1 MNATRV
7 TSPRRYVYRSAIHRI
22 EGEQLR
28 FDSQVQ
34 DDVDRCSRD
43 RRAALRERAVALRQA
58 GAQLFG
64 PDDPQGY
71 PRYLRE
77 LADLARPPLAL
88 TRDDSP
94 QCLPDPEVIDA
105 PSGPTALPNRPALR
119 VTKTKGWNVATLM
132 AALTTKNSDAVFWT
146 LREWASVLLC
156 SPGTIGGLPFWKHL
170 TSVRAAYLRE
180 RAEKAD
186 QSVVRPKGGR
196 SRRQSNRR

>member
-1 MNATRV
+1 MSATRV
-7 TSPRRYVYRSAIHRI
+7 TPPRRYVYQNAIHRI

-64 PDDPQGY
+64 LDDPQGY

-77 LADLARPPLAL
+77 LHDLAQPQQAPSRGDSLQSPP
-88 TRDDSP
+88 DSG
-94 QCLPDPEVIDA
+94 VIDA
-105 PSGPTALPNRPALR
+105 PSGPAALPEHPALR
-119 VTKTKGWNVATLM
+119 ETKTKGRNIAALM
-132 AALTTKNSDAVFWT
+132 AAETSKNRDAVFWT
-146 LREWASVLLC
+146 QRKWASRLRC
-156 SPGTIGGLPFWKHL
+156 SPGTIGGLPFWKQL
-170 TSVRAAYLRE
+170 TCVRAAYLRE
-180 RAEKAD
+180 RAERAD

-196 SRRQSNRR
+196 SRMQSNRR

>member
-7 TSPRRYVYRSAIHRI
+7 TPPRSYVYRNAIHRI

-28 FDSQVQ
+28 FDSQIQ

-77 LADLARPPLAL
+77 LDDLARPQPAP
-88 TRDDSP
+88 TRGDSP
-94 QCLPDPEVIDA
+94 QSPPDSEAVDVFCG
-105 PSGPTALPNRPALR
+105 STAHPNYPVLR
-119 VTKTKGWNVATLM
+119 EAKTKGRNIAALM
-132 AALTTKNSDAVFWT
+132 AVEVSKNRDAMEWT
-146 LREWASVLLC
+146 QRKWARLLGC
-156 SPGTIGGLPFWKHL
+156 SPGTIGGLPFWKYL
-170 TSVRAAYLRE
+170 NTARALCLRE
-180 RAEKAD
+180 CAEKAD
-186 QSVVRPKGGR
+186 QSRVRPKGGR